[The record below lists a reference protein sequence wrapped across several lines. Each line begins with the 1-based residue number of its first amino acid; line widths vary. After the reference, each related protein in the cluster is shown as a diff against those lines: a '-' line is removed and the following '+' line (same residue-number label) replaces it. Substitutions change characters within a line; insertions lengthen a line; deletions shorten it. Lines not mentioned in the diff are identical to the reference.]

1 MPCPGSGFY
10 IFGFCPPSVLTSFSS
25 ASTFFPMQVR
35 ALHGR
40 MKQAAREA
48 TLASYTSLAAGEGE
62 RGRGMGMGRPAK
74 VHTPPPPKPP
84 PPTIIHLQSRPC
96 TTPEALPAGCLPC
109 TYLAARGLD
118 IPPTLPEPPPLPP
131 AGCLLCTD
139 LAARGLDIPDV
150 NWILQFD
157 PPQVRGQEES
167 VERGQGRGGVTGT
180 GSHPGSGLEGRT
192 RGQEDEHVVLHG
204 VGEGSTSSTTKGGA
218 CMPPLPRADLPSR
231 TRTSNPSIHPP
242 PSGPLLVCASSGA
255 HRTHGPQRQRTRHAH
270 APLPPSP
277 PPPPLR
283 TPPRLCTGWGAP
295 HAWAAA
301 AVHSSCSCPTRPR
314 TSSSCS

>member
-1 MPCPGSGFY
+1 MKLPACCPAPRLPATCQGHCLITLLPCSCVDFVSLALKKLGPQLAPGLQVSVGAIPLPCPGSGFY

-131 AGCLLCTD
+131 IC
-139 LAARGLDIPDV
+139 
-150 NWILQFD
+150 
-157 PPQVRGQEES
+157 
-167 VERGQGRGGVTGT
+167 
-180 GSHPGSGLEGRT
+180 
-192 RGQEDEHVVLHG
+192 
-204 VGEGSTSSTTKGGA
+204 
-218 CMPPLPRADLPSR
+218 
-231 TRTSNPSIHPP
+231 
-242 PSGPLLVCASSGA
+242 
-255 HRTHGPQRQRTRHAH
+255 
-270 APLPPSP
+270 
-277 PPPPLR
+277 
-283 TPPRLCTGWGAP
+283 
-295 HAWAAA
+295 
-301 AVHSSCSCPTRPR
+301 
-314 TSSSCS
+314 